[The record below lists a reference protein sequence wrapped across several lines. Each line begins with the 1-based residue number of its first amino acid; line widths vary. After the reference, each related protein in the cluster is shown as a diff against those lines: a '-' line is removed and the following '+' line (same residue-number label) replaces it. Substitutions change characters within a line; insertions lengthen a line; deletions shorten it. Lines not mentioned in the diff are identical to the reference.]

1 MVGSPAVRTFAG
13 TFSFCTVL
21 HVTVKRTFAERGNR
35 VSLHRLLKRRPDME
49 PTAPGTIV
57 TLRDVAAASGV
68 SISTASRA
76 LDERTA
82 SRSAAAAHVRKVA
95 EELGYRRNS
104 FASSLRRGETRTLG
118 VLVPRLSD
126 TVMALMFEELERAAS
141 SRGYF
146 AMVATS
152 GDDPNDERRAAET
165 LLDRNVDGLIL
176 ATARLDDE
184 LPRRLRERRV
194 AHALVLRTDGVSPSA
209 LGDDEVGGYLAV
221 RHLIDLGHRDIA
233 VVTGPAFTSTG
244 IARLAGARK
253 ALDEASL
260 TAREEWIIAGGY
272 GIENGFS
279 AGEALLGGV
288 VRPTAVFAANDNIAM
303 GIMAAAHRQDLRIGA
318 DLALVGYND
327 TPLAARLPTPL
338 TSVHVPLDQIARTAI
353 DLIVEPG
360 KEPLVRKSMPTLIPR
375 ESSGPRVR
383 AGSGE
388 R

>member
-1 MVGSPAVRTFAG
+1 
-13 TFSFCTVL
+13 
-21 HVTVKRTFAERGNR
+21 
-35 VSLHRLLKRRPDME
+35 ME
-49 PTAPGTIV
+49 PATPGTTV

-68 SISTASRA
+68 SLSTASRA
-76 LDERTA
+76 LDERGTA
-82 SRSAAAAHVRKVA
+82 SKSAAAAHVRKVA

-104 FASSLRRGETRTLG
+104 FASNLRRGETRTLG

-141 SRGYF
+141 DRGYF

-152 GDDPNDERRAAET
+152 GDDPDDERRAAET

-184 LPRRLRERRV
+184 LPRHLRERGV

-233 VVTGPAFTSTG
+233 VVTGPSFTSTG
-244 IARLAGARK
+244 VARLAGARR
-253 ALDEASL
+253 ALDEAGIEPP
-260 TAREEWIIAGGY
+260 EEWLMAAGY

-279 AGEALLGGV
+279 AGEALLAGNTGK
-288 VRPTAVFAANDNIAM
+288 RPSAVFAANDNLAM
-303 GIMAAAHRQDLRIGA
+303 GIIAAAHRFHVTVGE

-327 TPLAARLPTPL
+327 IPLSSRLSTPLS
-338 TSVHVPLDQIARTAI
+338 SVRVPLDQIAGNAI
-353 DLIVEPG
+353 DLIVNPA
-360 KEPLVRKSMPTLIPR
+360 KEPRIRKSMPTLMPR
-375 ESSGPRVR
+375 ESSGSPRH
-383 AGSGE
+383 A
-388 R
+388 

>member
-1 MVGSPAVRTFAG
+1 
-13 TFSFCTVL
+13 
-21 HVTVKRTFAERGNR
+21 
-35 VSLHRLLKRRPDME
+35 ME
-49 PTAPGTIV
+49 PASPGTTV

-68 SISTASRA
+68 SLSTASRA
-76 LDERTA
+76 LDERGTA
-82 SRSAAAAHVRKVA
+82 SKSAAAAHVRKVA

-104 FASSLRRGETRTLG
+104 FASNLRRGETRTLG

-141 SRGYF
+141 DRGYF

-152 GDDPNDERRAAET
+152 GDDPDDERRAAET

-184 LPRRLRERRV
+184 LPRHLRERGV

-233 VVTGPAFTSTG
+233 VVTGPSFTSTG
-244 IARLAGARK
+244 VARLAGARR
-253 ALDEASL
+253 ALDEAGIVPP
-260 TAREEWIIAGGY
+260 EEWLMAAGY

-279 AGEALLGGV
+279 AGEALLAGNTGK
-288 VRPTAVFAANDNIAM
+288 RPSAVFAANDNLAM
-303 GIMAAAHRQDLRIGA
+303 GIIAAAHRFHVTVGE

-327 TPLAARLPTPL
+327 IPLSSRLSTPLS
-338 TSVHVPLDQIARTAI
+338 SVRVPLDQIAGNAI
-353 DLIVEPG
+353 DLIVNPA
-360 KEPLVRKSMPTLIPR
+360 KEPRIRKSMPTLMPR
-375 ESSGPRVR
+375 ESSGSPRH
-383 AGSGE
+383 A
-388 R
+388 

>member
-1 MVGSPAVRTFAG
+1 
-13 TFSFCTVL
+13 
-21 HVTVKRTFAERGNR
+21 
-35 VSLHRLLKRRPDME
+35 ME
-49 PTAPGTIV
+49 PVASGSIV
-57 TLRDVAAASGV
+57 TLKDVAAASGV

-104 FASSLRRGETRTLG
+104 FASGLRRGETRTLG

-165 LLDRNVDGLIL
+165 LLDRNEDGLIL

-184 LPRRLRERRV
+184 LPRRLRERKV

-221 RHLIDLGHRDIA
+221 RHLVDLGHSDIA
-233 VVTGPAFTSTG
+233 VVTGPTFTSTG
-244 IARLAGARK
+244 IARLAGARR
-253 ALDEASL
+253 ALGEARL
-260 TAREEWIIAGGY
+260 TAREEWIITGGY

-279 AGEALLGGV
+279 AGEALLGRDN
-288 VRPTAVFAANDNIAM
+288 RPTAVFAANDNIAM
-303 GIMAAAHRQDLRIGA
+303 GIMAAAHRHELKIGE

-360 KEPLVRKSMPTLIPR
+360 AEPQVRKSMPSLIPR
-375 ESSGPRVR
+375 ESSGAPLVH
-383 AGSGE
+383 GNGK
-388 R
+388 

>member
-1 MVGSPAVRTFAG
+1 
-13 TFSFCTVL
+13 
-21 HVTVKRTFAERGNR
+21 
-35 VSLHRLLKRRPDME
+35 ME
-49 PTAPGTIV
+49 PVASGSIV

-104 FASSLRRGETRTLG
+104 FASGLRRGETRTLG

-184 LPRRLRERRV
+184 LPRRLRERKV

-221 RHLIDLGHRDIA
+221 RHLIDLGHSDIA
-233 VVTGPAFTSTG
+233 VVTGPTFTSTG
-244 IARLAGARK
+244 IARLSGARR
-253 ALDEASL
+253 ALAEAHL
-260 TAREEWIIAGGY
+260 DAREEWIITGGY

-279 AGEALLGGV
+279 AGEALLGRK

-303 GIMAAAHRQDLRIGA
+303 GIMAAAHRHELKIGA

-360 KEPLVRKSMPTLIPR
+360 AEPHVRKSMPSLIPR
-375 ESSGPRVR
+375 ESSGAPLVH
-383 AGSGE
+383 GGE
-388 R
+388 K

>member
-1 MVGSPAVRTFAG
+1 
-13 TFSFCTVL
+13 
-21 HVTVKRTFAERGNR
+21 
-35 VSLHRLLKRRPDME
+35 ME
-49 PTAPGTIV
+49 PAATGNVV
-57 TLRDVAAASGV
+57 TLKDVAAASGV

-76 LDERTA
+76 LDERTT
-82 SRSAAAAHVRKVA
+82 SRSAAATNVRKIA

-126 TVMALMFEELERAAS
+126 TVMALMFEELEKAAS

-152 GDDPNDERRAAET
+152 GDDPDEERSAAET

-184 LPRRLRERRV
+184 LPRLLRERRV
-194 AHALVLRTDGVSPSA
+194 AHALVLRTDGISPSA

-244 IARLAGARK
+244 TARLAGARR
-253 ALDEASL
+253 AMEEAGINPPDKWL
-260 TAREEWIIAGGY
+260 LAAGY
-272 GIENGFS
+272 GIENGYT
-279 AGEALLGGV
+279 AGETLLAADR
-288 VRPTAVFAANDNIAM
+288 RPTAIFAANDNIAM
-303 GIMAAAHRQDLRIGA
+303 GVMAAAHRGGITIPD

-327 TPLAARLPTPL
+327 TPLSARLPTPL
-338 TSVHVPLDQIARTAI
+338 SSVRVPLDQIAATAI
-353 DLIVEPG
+353 DLIVNAG
-360 KEPLVRKSMPTLIPR
+360 TEPLIRRSMPTLIPR
-375 ESSGPRVR
+375 QSSGKPKH
-383 AGSGE
+383 
-388 R
+388 

>member
-1 MVGSPAVRTFAG
+1 
-13 TFSFCTVL
+13 
-21 HVTVKRTFAERGNR
+21 
-35 VSLHRLLKRRPDME
+35 ME
-49 PTAPGTIV
+49 SAAPGAIV
-57 TLRDVAAASGV
+57 TLKDVAAASGV
-68 SISTASRA
+68 SVSTASRA
-76 LDERTA
+76 LDERSA

-152 GDDPNDERRAAET
+152 GDDPGDEKRAAET

-184 LPRRLRERRV
+184 LPRLLRQRNV

-233 VVTGPAFTSTG
+233 VVTGPSYTSTG

-253 ALDEASL
+253 AMDEAGINPPESWL
-260 TAREEWIIAGGY
+260 VTGGY
-272 GIENGFS
+272 GIEDGFT
-279 AGEALLGGV
+279 AGVALLAKEAGK
-288 VRPTAVFAANDNIAM
+288 RPTAAFAANDNIAM
-303 GIMAAAHRQDLRIGA
+303 GIMAAAHRRNLRIGP

-327 TPLAARLPTPL
+327 TPLSSRLPTPL
-338 TSVHVPLDQIARTAI
+338 TSVHVHLDQIARTAVDLLI
-353 DLIVEPG
+353 DPS
-360 KEPLVRKSMPTLIPR
+360 KEPRVRKSIPTLIPR
-375 ESSGPRVR
+375 ESSGPPRHN
-383 AGSGE
+383 AHN
-388 R
+388 

>member
-1 MVGSPAVRTFAG
+1 
-13 TFSFCTVL
+13 
-21 HVTVKRTFAERGNR
+21 
-35 VSLHRLLKRRPDME
+35 ME
-49 PTAPGTIV
+49 PVASGSIV
-57 TLRDVAAASGV
+57 TLKDVAAASGV

-104 FASSLRRGETRTLG
+104 FASGLRRGETRTLG

-184 LPRRLRERRV
+184 LPRRLRERKV

-221 RHLIDLGHRDIA
+221 RHLVDLGHSDIA
-233 VVTGPAFTSTG
+233 VVTGPTFTSTG
-244 IARLAGARK
+244 IARLAGARR
-253 ALDEASL
+253 ALGEARL
-260 TAREEWIIAGGY
+260 TAREEWIITGGY

-279 AGEALLGGV
+279 AGEALLGRDN
-288 VRPTAVFAANDNIAM
+288 RPTAVFAANDNIAM
-303 GIMAAAHRQDLRIGA
+303 GIMAAAHRHELKIGE

-360 KEPLVRKSMPTLIPR
+360 AEPQVRKSMPSLIPR
-375 ESSGPRVR
+375 ESSGAPRIH
-383 AGSGE
+383 GNGK
-388 R
+388 

>member
-1 MVGSPAVRTFAG
+1 
-13 TFSFCTVL
+13 
-21 HVTVKRTFAERGNR
+21 
-35 VSLHRLLKRRPDME
+35 ME
-49 PTAPGTIV
+49 PASPGTTV

-68 SISTASRA
+68 SVSTASRA
-76 LDERTA
+76 LDERSA

-126 TVMALMFEELERAAS
+126 TVMALMFEELERAAAD
-141 SRGYF
+141 RGYF

-152 GDDPNDERRAAET
+152 GDDPDDEKRAAET

-184 LPRRLRERRV
+184 LPRLLRQRNV

-233 VVTGPAFTSTG
+233 VVTGPSFTSTG

-253 ALDEASL
+253 AMDEAGIKPPESWL
-260 TAREEWIIAGGY
+260 LAAGY
-272 GIENGFS
+272 GIEDGFT
-279 AGEALLGGV
+279 AGVALLAKEAGK
-288 VRPTAVFAANDNIAM
+288 RPTAVFAANDNIAM
-303 GIMAAAHRQDLRIGA
+303 GIMAAAHRRQLRIGP

-327 TPLAARLPTPL
+327 TPLSSRLPTPL
-338 TSVHVPLDQIARTAI
+338 TSVHVHLDQIARTAI
-353 DLIVEPG
+353 DLIIDPN
-360 KEPLVRKSMPTLIPR
+360 KEPRVRKSLPTLIPR
-375 ESSGPRVR
+375 ESSGPPRHKH
-383 AGSGE
+383 A
-388 R
+388 

>member
-1 MVGSPAVRTFAG
+1 
-13 TFSFCTVL
+13 
-21 HVTVKRTFAERGNR
+21 
-35 VSLHRLLKRRPDME
+35 ME
-49 PTAPGTIV
+49 PVASGSIV
-57 TLRDVAAASGV
+57 TLKDVAAASGV

-104 FASSLRRGETRTLG
+104 FASGLRRGETRTLG

-184 LPRRLRERRV
+184 LPRRLRERKV

-221 RHLIDLGHRDIA
+221 RHLIDLGHSDIA
-233 VVTGPAFTSTG
+233 VITGPTFTSTG
-244 IARLAGARK
+244 IARLAGARR
-253 ALDEASL
+253 ALGEARL
-260 TAREEWIIAGGY
+260 TAREEWIVTGGY

-279 AGEALLGGV
+279 AGEALLGRES
-288 VRPTAVFAANDNIAM
+288 RPTAIFAANDNIAM
-303 GIMAAAHRQDLRIGA
+303 GIMAAAHRHELKIGE

-360 KEPLVRKSMPTLIPR
+360 AEPQVRKSMPSLIPR
-375 ESSGPRVR
+375 ESSGAPLVH
-383 AGSGE
+383 GSAK
-388 R
+388 

>member
-1 MVGSPAVRTFAG
+1 LLQERRT
-13 TFSFCTVL
+13 V
-21 HVTVKRTFAERGNR
+21 
-35 VSLHRLLKRRPDME
+35 ME
-49 PTAPGTIV
+49 PVASGSIV

-104 FASSLRRGETRTLG
+104 FASGLRRGETRTLG

-184 LPRRLRERRV
+184 LPRRLRERKV

-221 RHLIDLGHRDIA
+221 RHLIDLGHSDIA
-233 VVTGPAFTSTG
+233 VVTGPTFTSTAV
-244 IARLAGARK
+244 ARLAGARR
-253 ALDEASL
+253 ALAEAHL
-260 TAREEWIIAGGY
+260 DARGEWIITGGY

-279 AGEALLGGV
+279 AGEALLGGKA
-288 VRPTAVFAANDNIAM
+288 RPTAVFAANDNIAM
-303 GIMAAAHRQDLRIGA
+303 GIMAAAHRHELKIGA

-360 KEPLVRKSMPTLIPR
+360 AEPQVRKSMPSLIPR
-375 ESSGPRVR
+375 ESSGAPLVH
-383 AGSGE
+383 GGGK
-388 R
+388 

>member
-1 MVGSPAVRTFAG
+1 
-13 TFSFCTVL
+13 
-21 HVTVKRTFAERGNR
+21 
-35 VSLHRLLKRRPDME
+35 ME
-49 PTAPGTIV
+49 PAGQGTTV

-68 SISTASRA
+68 SVSTASRA
-76 LDERTA
+76 LDERSA

-126 TVMALMFEELERAAS
+126 TVMALMFEEIERAAAD
-141 SRGYF
+141 RGYF

-152 GDDPNDERRAAET
+152 GDDPDDEKRAAET

-184 LPRRLRERRV
+184 LPRLLRQRNV

-221 RHLIDLGHRDIA
+221 RHLVDLGHRDIA
-233 VVTGPAFTSTG
+233 VVTGPSFTSTG

-253 ALDEASL
+253 AMDEAGISTPESWL
-260 TAREEWIIAGGY
+260 LAAGY
-272 GIENGFS
+272 GIEDGFT
-279 AGEALLGGV
+279 AGVALLADEAGK
-288 VRPTAVFAANDNIAM
+288 RPTAVFAANDNIAM
-303 GIMAAAHRQDLRIGA
+303 GIMAAAHRHNLKIGP

-327 TPLAARLPTPL
+327 TPLSARLPTPL
-338 TSVHVPLDQIARTAI
+338 TSVHVHLDQIARTAI
-353 DLIVEPG
+353 DLIIDPN
-360 KEPLVRKSMPTLIPR
+360 KEPRVRKSFPTLIPR
-375 ESSGPRVR
+375 ESSGPPRHKQ
-383 AGSGE
+383 A
-388 R
+388 

>member
-1 MVGSPAVRTFAG
+1 M
-13 TFSFCTVL
+13 
-21 HVTVKRTFAERGNR
+21 ER
-35 VSLHRLLKRRPDME
+35 V
-49 PTAPGTIV
+49 APGTIV
-57 TLRDVAAASGV
+57 TLKDVAAASGV

-76 LDERTA
+76 LDERSA

-126 TVMALMFEELERAAS
+126 TVMALMFEELERAAAA
-141 SRGYF
+141 RGYF

-184 LPRRLRERRV
+184 LPRLLRERNV
-194 AHALVLRTDGVSPSA
+194 AHALVLRTDGASPSA

-244 IARLAGARK
+244 IARLAGARR
-253 ALDEASL
+253 ALAEAGI
-260 TAREEWIIAGGY
+260 APREDWVITGGY
-272 GIENGFS
+272 GIENGFD
-279 AGEALLGGV
+279 AGEALLGAAA
-288 VRPTAVFAANDNIAM
+288 RPTAVFAANDNIAM
-303 GIMAAAHRQDLRIGA
+303 GVMSAAHRHNLRIGP
-318 DLALVGYND
+318 DVALVGYND
-327 TPLAARLPTPL
+327 TPLASRLPTPL
-338 TSVHVPLDQIARTAI
+338 TSVHVHLDQIARTAI
-353 DLIVEPG
+353 DLIMDPGSEPR
-360 KEPLVRKSMPTLIPR
+360 VRKSIPTLIPR
-375 ESSGPRVR
+375 ESSGPR
-383 AGSGE
+383 AHGGSGNP
-388 R
+388 